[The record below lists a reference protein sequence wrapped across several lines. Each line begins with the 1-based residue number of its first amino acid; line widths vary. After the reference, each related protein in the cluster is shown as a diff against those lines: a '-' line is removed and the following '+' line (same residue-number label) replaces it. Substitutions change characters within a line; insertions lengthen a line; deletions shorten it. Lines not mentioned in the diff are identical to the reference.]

1 MLPIEEAIIEKL
13 RTGPCCFNDVVSEL
27 SNFTRSEVL
36 VAVECMSRDG
46 RVSLL
51 RLRYAIYQLS
61 LGLQSGTQS
70 PFHRAD
76 VERVRGSPTPGI

>member
-13 RTGPCCFNDVVSEL
+13 RSGPCRINDVASEL
-27 SNFTRSEVL
+27 SNFSWAEVL

-51 RLRYAIYQLS
+51 RLRYAIYQLPLDS
-61 LGLQSGTQS
+61 QSGTQA
-70 PFHRAD
+70 PFPRAD
-76 VERVRGSPTPGI
+76 VERVER